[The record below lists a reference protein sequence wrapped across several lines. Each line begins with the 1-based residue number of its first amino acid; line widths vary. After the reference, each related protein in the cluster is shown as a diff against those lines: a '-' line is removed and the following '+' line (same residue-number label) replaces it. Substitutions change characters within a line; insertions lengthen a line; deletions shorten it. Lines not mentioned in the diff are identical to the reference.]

1 VDEPV
6 SAATLERYRSYLRL
20 LARLHMDPRLRGKL
34 DPSDLVQQTMLQAVQ
49 GLAQFRGRSEAELG
63 AWLRQILARNLAG
76 AVRDFARARRDV
88 AREQPLEAALA
99 ASSARLEAWLAAE
112 QSSPSQR
119 AEANE
124 QVLRLAQALE
134 QLPEAQR
141 EALIL
146 QHWQGWSLAQI
157 GEHLGRSVEAVAGL
171 IKRGLKQLRQIL
183 QA

>member
-1 VDEPV
+1 
-6 SAATLERYRSYLRL
+6 
-20 LARLHMDPRLRGKL
+20 MDPRLRGKL
-34 DPSDLVQQTMLQAVQ
+34 DPSDLVQQTLLHALQ
-49 GLAQFRGRSEAELG
+49 GLDRLRGRTETEIG
-63 AWLRQILARNLAG
+63 AWLRQILASNLAR

-88 AREQPLEAALA
+88 AREQPLEAAMA

-119 AEANE
+119 AAANE
-124 QVLRLAQALE
+124 QALRLAQALE

-157 GEHLGRSVEAVAGL
+157 ADHLDRSVEAVAGL
-171 IKRGLKQLRQIL
+171 LKRGLKQLRQIM
-183 QA
+183 QT